1 MVIKLTT
8 KSDGDIIS
16 ALLQECLPYLYG
28 EVVKRTGHEFDCD
41 ADRGGEVMKVQ
52 WWKWLLVAI
61 GFFGICMLFDYI
73 IGGICR

>member
-52 WWKWLLVAI
+52 WWKWLLVA
-61 GFFGICMLFDYI
+61 FWFGGLCAIFVRMVGLN
-73 IGGICR
+73 GR